1 MTNFQIKLNF
11 FSQEDLLNAG
21 CLNVQRAIDVIEKSI
36 KGFMNGRV
44 LMPDKTVQIFDDITQ
59 NRINVLPAT
68 LLDENI
74 CGVKWVSVFPINPK
88 KYNKQ
93 NVTAVIIL
101 SEIESGYPIAFME
114 GTLIS
119 NLRTAAISA
128 IAAKYLS
135 KKNAETIGFIGAGE
149 NAKMNLMAM
158 KAIRPSLKVCKVS
171 SRTVETE
178 HKFIEDMSKIFSDI
192 EFIPCRTNY
201 RDAVLDSD
209 IIVTATSTQEDLLR
223 ADWIK
228 KGAFYSHIGGWE
240 DEYAVAR
247 KADKIVCD
255 DWESVKHRGQTIS
268 RMYKEGLLSDND
280 IYGDL
285 GEIICNKKKGR
296 ESDDEFIYFNT
307 VGLSYADV
315 ALAYDMYEKA
325 KENNT
330 GRLLTLQENRIF
342 DHSFFN
348 NIKEASD
355 STNI

>member
-1 MTNFQIKLNF
+1 MIKVNY
-11 FSQEDLLNAG
+11 FSQEDLLDAG
-21 CLNVQRAIDVIEKSI
+21 CFNMKRAIEVIEQSI
-36 KGFMNGRV
+36 VGYINKRV
-44 LMPDKTVQIFDDITQ
+44 LMPDKTVQIFNEETQ
-59 NRINVLPAT
+59 DRINVLPAT
-68 LLDENI
+68 LLDKKV
-74 CGVKWVSVFPINPK
+74 CGVKWVSVFPGNPK
-88 KYNKQ
+88 NYGKLNL
-93 NVTAVIIL
+93 TAVIIL
-101 SEIESGYPIAFME
+101 SEIESGYPIALME
-114 GTLIS
+114 GSLIS
-119 NLRTAAISA
+119 NLRTAAISG
-128 IAAKYLS
+128 IAAKYLAI
-135 KKNAETIGFIGAGE
+135 KNAETVGFIGAGE

-178 HKFIEDMSKIFSDI
+178 NKFIEDMSKIFSDI

-209 IIVTATSTQEDLLR
+209 IIVTATSTQEDLLK

-280 IYGDL
+280 IYADL

-296 ESDDEFIYFNT
+296 ESDEEFIYFNT

-315 ALAYDMYEKA
+315 ALAYDMYKHTKGKKGGVE
-325 KENNT
+325 
-330 GRLLTLQENRIF
+330 LPLQQARIF
-342 DHSFFN
+342 EHDIFKTK
-348 NIKEASD
+348 I
-355 STNI
+355 